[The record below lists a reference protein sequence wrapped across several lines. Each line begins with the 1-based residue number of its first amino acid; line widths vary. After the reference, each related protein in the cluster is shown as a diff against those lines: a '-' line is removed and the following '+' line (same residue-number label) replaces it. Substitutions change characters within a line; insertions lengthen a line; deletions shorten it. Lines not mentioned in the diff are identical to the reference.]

1 VSGTIRVAKRRHGMP
16 SPLLLA
22 TTNPGK
28 LAELRALLRRTGA
41 DLKDLRQVGIEIEV
55 PEEGANY
62 AENAVA
68 KSIAYARASGL
79 WTLADD
85 TGLEVDALG
94 GAPGLRS
101 ARLAGDDTARR
112 AALLQQLSRH
122 PPPWTA
128 CFRCAVALASPGG
141 DTAVGEGEC
150 QGEIIPVARGKNGFG
165 YDPLF
170 VVAGTGQT
178 MAELSFDVKN
188 RLGHRAGAVEDLL
201 SRLRRGAL
209 PSFPRA

>member
-1 VSGTIRVAKRRHGMP
+1 MR
-16 SPLLLA
+16 SPLLIA
-22 TTNPGK
+22 TTNTGK
-28 LAELRALLRRTGA
+28 LAELRALLSQTGV
-41 DLKDLRQVGIEIEV
+41 DLTDLRRLGIEISV
-55 PEEGANY
+55 PEEGADY
-62 AENAVA
+62 GENAVA
-68 KSIAYARASGL
+68 KSLAYALASGL

-101 ARLAGDDTARR
+101 ARLAEDDAARR
-112 AALLQQLSRH
+112 ASLLQRLARH
-122 PPPWTA
+122 PRPWEA
-128 CFRCAVALASPGG
+128 RFRCAVALASPDGE
-141 DTAVGEGEC
+141 TAVGEGAC
-150 QGEIIPVARGKNGFG
+150 LGEIIPVARGTNGFG

-178 MAELSFDVKN
+178 MAELPFDVKN

-209 PSFPRA
+209 PNAPLSGGSREL

>member
-1 VSGTIRVAKRRHGMP
+1 MP
-16 SPLLLA
+16 YPLLLA

-28 LAELRALLRRTGA
+28 LAELRALLRGTGA
-41 DLKDLRQVGIEIEV
+41 DLKDLRQMGIEIEV
-55 PEEGANY
+55 PEEGLNY
-62 AENAVA
+62 GENAIA
-68 KSIAYARASGL
+68 KSVAYARASGL

-94 GAPGLRS
+94 GGPGLRS
-101 ARLAGDDTARR
+101 ARLAGDDAARR
-112 AALLQQLSRH
+112 ARLLQRLAHH
-122 PPPWTA
+122 PQPWTA
-128 CFRCAVALASPGG
+128 RFRCAVALASPDG
-141 DTAVGEGEC
+141 DAAVGEGEC
-150 QGEIIPVARGKNGFG
+150 LGEIIPIARGENGFG

-201 SRLRRGAL
+201 SRLRQGAL
-209 PSFPRA
+209 PSFPRP